1 MPLLLQKLTDFF
13 LLIFSRGKLKRTLFV
28 TFSLLLAI
36 VFSVSWFF
44 TARGLHD
51 ISDASLQ
58 DLAERSS
65 QLVFEKFKSYLNTN
79 IALLETNSILFD
91 LSSGLH
97 SDSVLELFKKE
108 LEFFPAL
115 HIISAGF
122 ADGEYLEVQRMEDGS
137 IRYGRA
143 GKETGGALLWF
154 RYAPDRSKVEL
165 DRRANYDPRTRPW
178 YQKALSAGTLTFS
191 EPYHLV
197 STGNRV
203 IAASM
208 PLYAESGKVWGVTTI
223 DILLD
228 DIIQAVHTL
237 AEEFHGYVL
246 IRDHEG
252 NIIINAHGGEPAF
265 YSFTP
270 DITNNAKTVTMSGIP
285 YRFLTLKY
293 EDRIKTSWLITI
305 ALPETAFRTY
315 LYTAL
320 SHLSLV
326 YSLTLVLF
334 FMLVYGIVTAVDT
347 PIRQFT
353 TLVSR
358 ISHEAQDS
366 VEISEEEAALLTTIA
381 KRKTELGSLA
391 RSFQSLLLELQSTVL
406 SLKQSLLDKDIL
418 LKEVHHRVKNNLQ
431 IIASLLHLE
440 ADNLKDEHI
449 KAILFG
455 LEEKVYAMAMV
466 HEMVYSN
473 ETFSAVSMADYLYRL
488 AESLESYHSLTIP
501 VYLSVDADDVQLP
514 LDRAITCALIIVE
527 LVTNAFKYAFRE
539 KTEGHIH
546 IILMSQE
553 GIYKLVVQDDGS
565 GFERKDA
572 VSLQDGSGTGSIIMQ
587 ALTSQIKGSLHR
599 DTGPNGTRVEIDF
612 PMT

>member
-108 LEFFPAL
+108 LESFPAL